1 MQKYS
6 LKLKILFL
14 TFFMSSCGTDMVEDV
29 IDIFPSGNKKVYV
42 RFHSDANVLE
52 KHFYNDAGEMVYL
65 ERDSLSY
72 GADFKEFMIGN
83 WIIDKMT
90 VNDEIIF
97 KKDSIINL
105 DSLPNVYSFS
115 SKKLTVIG
123 PQYNANY
130 TIQYLDSSTVAF
142 EGSWMYGKEGEDTYR
157 SERFYDVDYFQILS
171 YYTFLWTEFLED
183 EEKEEEVI
191 FRRVDLPTFSTSV
204 DSILLD

>member
-1 MQKYS
+1 MEKYC

-14 TFFMSSCGTDMVEDV
+14 IFFISSCGTDMVEDI
-29 IDIFPSGNKKVYV
+29 IDVFPTGNKKVYV

-52 KHFYNDAGEMVYL
+52 KHFYNDAGEMVHL

-72 GADFKEFMIGN
+72 GEDFKEFMIGN
-83 WIIDKMT
+83 WIIDKMI

-97 KKDSIINL
+97 QKDSIINL

-115 SKKLTVIG
+115 SKNLSVSG

-130 TIQYLDSSTVAF
+130 KIQYLDSSTVAF
-142 EGSWMYGKEGEDTYR
+142 EGSWMYGKEGEGTYR
-157 SERFYDVDYFQILS
+157 SERVYDIDYFQILS
-171 YYTFLWTEFLED
+171 YYTIVWTEFLED

-191 FRRVDLPTFSTSV
+191 FRRVDIPNFSISA
-204 DSILLD
+204 DSTLLN